1 MLLKN
6 VSARLITING
16 KNAKYP
22 ILPGENPSVEVP
34 DEVAGSDF
42 VKALVDNGSLKVEKE
57 AKTSEKDDAEKAD
70 LIAQLEILEVKVDKK
85 WGLERLKKELEEA
98 SK

>member
-42 VKALVDNGSLKVEKE
+42 VKALVDNGSLKVEKSTKK
-57 AKTSEKDDAEKAD
+57 ADDAKASDDKKAD
-70 LIAQLEILEVKVDKK
+70 DAK
-85 WGLERLKKELEEA
+85 A